1 MNLFNQTDAHGLV
14 CEQILAAINSHLGSE
29 KNISKNAMS
38 EFFRNLSLPAL
49 IKLDEMTNMKFDA
62 INERN
67 KSINIL
73 LMDEANQF
81 INQENQR
88 LSFNSVN
95 NFKSE
100 NKKIQEDVVDN
111 MRKSK
116 KEN

>member
-1 MNLFNQTDAHGLV
+1 MNFFNQTDAHGLV
-14 CEQILAAINSHLGSE
+14 CVQILAAINSHLGSE
-29 KNISKNAMS
+29 KNISKYVMS
-38 EFFRNLSLPAL
+38 EFFQNLSLPAL
-49 IKLDEMTNMKFDA
+49 IKLDEITNIKFDA

-73 LMDEANQF
+73 LMDGANKF

-95 NFKSE
+95 NFKLE

-111 MRKSK
+111 LRKSK

>member
-1 MNLFNQTDAHGLV
+1 
-14 CEQILAAINSHLGSE
+14 
-29 KNISKNAMS
+29 MS

-49 IKLDEMTNMKFDA
+49 IKLDEMTNIKFDA